1 MAGTDER
8 IERSRLLYER
18 AILAGEAIGLDAA
31 DQALDAV
38 EADLAL
44 ARGRVRHGRF
54 LTRREEDPDGAV
66 ADPRELALFER
77 AAGLYRALGDE
88 RGEAA
93 ALFWTGCFHQVTG
106 RDNATAVPLL
116 SRSLELAERAGDPVT
131 AAEALRHLGIADHA
145 AGRLDAARG
154 WRNRPGCAGKPAIR
168 PAWPPTRSGWPTSPS
183 ARTGPATRERCW
195 PRLTRWPR
203 RMARGPCC
211 ATSPRRARRCKPASS
226 ASPGGRTGSGRR
238 RCQVRRRPLT
248 RGISSGRG
256 SRRRPGCPASCRR
269 RAPGSPTGSRSRG
282 RPRARN

>member
-145 AGRLDAARG
+145 AGRLDAARARLEESARLRREAG
-154 WRNRPGCAGKPAIR
+154 HPASVAANQIGLAYIAIGQDRPGDARALLAEAHALAEADG
-168 PAWPPTRSGWPTSPS
+168 
-183 ARTGPATRERCW
+183 ARTLLRHIAE
-195 PRLTRWPR
+195 
-203 RMARGPCC
+203 ART
-211 ATSPRRARRCKPASS
+211 A
-226 ASPGGRTGSGRR
+226 
-238 RCQVRRRPLT
+238 L
-248 RGISSGRG
+248 
-256 SRRRPGCPASCRR
+256 
-269 RAPGSPTGSRSRG
+269 
-282 RPRARN
+282 